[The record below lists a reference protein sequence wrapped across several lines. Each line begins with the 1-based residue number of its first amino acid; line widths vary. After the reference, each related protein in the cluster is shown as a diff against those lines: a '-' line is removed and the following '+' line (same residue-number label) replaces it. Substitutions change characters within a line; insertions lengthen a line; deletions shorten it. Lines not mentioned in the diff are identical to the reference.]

1 MIAMRMKWLMLP
13 EGRQK
18 DEGEEAEE
26 KEEATTTKKR
36 TTGQETVRSHVA

>member
-1 MIAMRMKWLMLP
+1 MKWLLFP
-13 EGRQK
+13 EGRQR

-26 KEEATTTKKR
+26 KEATTTKKR